1 MNRVGALGRP
11 VVGDVLRLTAV
22 SKVYDRTGVPVS
34 ALNNV
39 NLSIAAGTFTA
50 IMGPSGSGKST
61 LLHCASGLDRPS
73 SGEVSIAGQP
83 MAFGN
88 ETDLTRFRR
97 GRIGFVFQQ
106 FNLLPSLT
114 VRQNITL
121 PLRLEGKRVDRQRM
135 AAVVDRVD
143 LTHRLDHHPAQL
155 SGGEQQ
161 RVAIARALVTNPQII
176 FADEPTGALDT
187 HRAGEVLDLFDQAV
201 REFGQTVIMVT
212 HDPIAAS
219 HADLVLFLVDGR
231 IVDEMARP
239 TPAAVA
245 EEMARLGEEVARRH
259 ARSES

>member
-1 MNRVGALGRP
+1 MNRAGAHGRP
-11 VVGDVLRLTAV
+11 VAGDVLRLASV
-22 SKVYDRTGVPVS
+22 SKVYGTTGVPVT
-34 ALNNV
+34 ALKSV
-39 NLSIAAGTFTA
+39 NLSLAPGTFTA

-61 LLHCASGLDRPS
+61 LLHCASGLDQPS
-73 SGEVSIAGQP
+73 SGEVYIAGQQ
-83 MAFGN
+83 MTFGN
-88 ETDLTRFRR
+88 ETELTRFRR

-121 PLRLEGKRVDRQRM
+121 PSRLEGKRVDRQRLE
-135 AAVVDRVD
+135 AVVERVD
-143 LTHRLDHHPAQL
+143 LLHRLDHHPAQL

-161 RVAIARALVTNPQII
+161 RVAIARALVSNPKII

-187 HRAGEVLDLFDQAV
+187 HRAAEVLDLFDQAV

-219 HADLVLFLVDGR
+219 HADLVLFLVDGQ

-239 TPAAVA
+239 NPATVA